1 MQDFIT
7 YYLTTNSLT
16 SINAFTERATFS
28 SFIENNYDDADEV
41 NEILAMVDYEEWIYE
56 VGLDPTGTLNFTN
69 SDSTNAENLALAY
82 IALDGTSSPS
92 NFADY
97 NLYRSNQKVVFHQT
111 LLHNLDTNV
120 AILTQIDNDL
130 NVTGSADPEV
140 RQRWY
145 SIGLY
150 LNYNPVYTPAE
161 TWVGEMGRNKYLNS
175 IYTALSESG
184 QRNLG
189 ITWYTDNEYFYSPTS
204 QELIKEILGL

>member
-7 YYLTTNSLT
+7 YYITTNSLT

-28 SFIENNYDDADEV
+28 SFIESNYDDADEV
-41 NEILAMVDYEEWIYE
+41 NEILAMVDYEAWIYE

-82 IALDGTSSPS
+82 IALNGTSSPS

-111 LLHNLDTNV
+111 LLHNLDTNT

-175 IYTALSESG
+175 IYTALAESG

-189 ITWYTDNEYFYSPTS
+189 ITWYTNNEDFYSPTS